1 VGRRIWVNV
10 PRTEHDGF
18 TVIEHSYDC
27 RVLSFKQF
35 IPADPSVGRKKH
47 LVQLWTDPGG
57 MRTLSV
63 GSIKLKDPKR
73 SAAAKARHKR
83 ERAAG

>member
-1 VGRRIWVNV
+1 MGRRIWVNI
-10 PRTEHDGF
+10 PRTKHDGF
-18 TVIEHSYDC
+18 TVIEHCYDV
-27 RVLSFKQF
+27 RVLSFQRF
-35 IPADPSVGRKKH
+35 LPADESLGRKKH

-73 SAAAKARHKR
+73 SAAAKARYER
-83 ERAAG
+83 EHAAG